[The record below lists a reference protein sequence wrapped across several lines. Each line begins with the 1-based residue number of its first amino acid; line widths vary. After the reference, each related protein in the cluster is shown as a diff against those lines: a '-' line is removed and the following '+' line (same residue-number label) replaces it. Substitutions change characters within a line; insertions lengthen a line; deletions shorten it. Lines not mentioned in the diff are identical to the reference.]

1 VVDVVGALLVIV
13 QAIFAML
20 PAYAAN
26 PMAVLAGGGAPIDGG
41 RVWRDGRRMLGDGK
55 TWRGLLGGTV
65 AGMALC
71 GILSVAVRAAGAGG
85 SLTDFLMP
93 GWGGLSWVYVGF
105 LLAFGALF
113 GDSLKSFFK
122 RRLGRDRGAKAP
134 VMDMYDFVLG
144 AFLWAGVLA
153 WPWFSGAL
161 HLWTPWHVLVILVVT
176 PALHRGVNIIGYKIG
191 KKDVPW

>member
-1 VVDVVGALLVIV
+1 MDLAAVALVIV

-20 PAYAAN
+20 PAYVAN
-26 PMAVLAGGGAPIDGG
+26 PMAVLTGGGAPIDGG
-41 RVWRDGRRMLGDGK
+41 RVWRDGRRVLGDGK

-65 AGMALC
+65 SGVALC
-71 GILSVAVRAAGAGG
+71 GILSVAARLSGADA
-85 SLTDFLMP
+85 LTDFLMP
-93 GWGGLSWVYVGF
+93 GWDGLSWLWVGA

-113 GDSLKSFFK
+113 GDSVKSFFK

-134 VMDMYDFVLG
+134 LMDMYDFVLG

-153 WPWFSGAL
+153 WPWFQGAF
-161 HLWTPWHVLVILVVT
+161 HLWAPWHLLVVIVVT
-176 PALHRGVNIIGYKIG
+176 PLLHRGANIIGYKMG